1 MTNLNIVDFHT
12 HILPNADHGSS
23 SVEVSIQQLR
33 YAMNAGVN
41 RIVATPHFYPNS
53 HTVSD
58 FLRRREGAFSR
69 LSKHQTVDMPDIVLG
84 AEVLLCE
91 NLHKLEGL
99 SNLTVANTNIILLE
113 LPYHSIDQSHVQ
125 TVASIMELG
134 YDIVLAHGDKYKKED
149 IEKFVE
155 LGAKIQLNAT
165 AITSVF
171 HNRHLFEW
179 IDRGLVVALGSD
191 IHGRDRCAYK
201 AFAKAKQKLKAS
213 ALFIKEKSD
222 EIWNKTK

>member
-33 YAMNAGVN
+33 YAMNVGVN

-58 FLRRREGAFSR
+58 FLTRRENAFLR
-69 LSKHQTVDMPDIVLG
+69 LNKHLTVDMPNIVLG

-155 LGAKIQLNAT
+155 
-165 AITSVF
+165 V
-171 HNRHLFEW
+171 
-179 IDRGLVVALGSD
+179 
-191 IHGRDRCAYK
+191 
-201 AFAKAKQKLKAS
+201 
-213 ALFIKEKSD
+213 IKRF
-222 EIWNKTK
+222 